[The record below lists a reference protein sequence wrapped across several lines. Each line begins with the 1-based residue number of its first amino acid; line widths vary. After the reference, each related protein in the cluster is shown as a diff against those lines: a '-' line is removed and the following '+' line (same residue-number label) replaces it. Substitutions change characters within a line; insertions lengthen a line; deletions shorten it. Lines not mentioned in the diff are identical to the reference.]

1 MGLLLFQAD
10 LNDAME
16 AECQKE
22 QGRLLLNKALMVTD
36 RRMYTDQRTQSSI
49 SSITTTTTSISITI
63 TSISGNKLQ
72 QHQKYAGTEGA
83 NETLQVQH
91 DTLLPILMKDH
102 SDGDSVSASVR
113 TVPL

>member
-36 RRMYTDQRTQSSI
+36 RRMYADQRTQSSI
-49 SSITTTTTSISITI
+49 RSITTTTSISITF

-72 QHQKYAGTEGA
+72 QHQKYSGTEGA